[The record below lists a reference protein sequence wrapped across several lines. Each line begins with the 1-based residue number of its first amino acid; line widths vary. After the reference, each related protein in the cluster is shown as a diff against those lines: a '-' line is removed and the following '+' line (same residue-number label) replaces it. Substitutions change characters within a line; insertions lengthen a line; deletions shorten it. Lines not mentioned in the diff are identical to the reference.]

1 MSRFAG
7 KVAIVSGGAQGIG
20 KAIVC
25 GLLQEGAEA
34 VVIADWQ
41 PEALADAQ
49 ATLGERVLAVPTDVS
64 RQRDVAQL
72 IALTLERYGH
82 IDMLFNNAGI
92 CRYNLFL
99 EESEQSWE
107 TTFNVN
113 VKGMF
118 LLGQAVARAMVE
130 RGTRGAIVNT
140 ASIACEL
147 VSPTTAAYAASKGAV
162 MQLTRVMALELAQHG
177 IRVNAFGPGA
187 TRTDM
192 TAQSRANPQRRAMF
206 MSKLVDQRYGEPDE
220 IAAVALFLA
229 SDEASFING
238 ACYYVDGG
246 YRVQ

>member
-1 MSRFAG
+1 
-7 KVAIVSGGAQGIG
+7 
-20 KAIVC
+20 
-25 GLLQEGAEA
+25 
-34 VVIADWQ
+34 
-41 PEALADAQ
+41 
-49 ATLGERVLAVPTDVS
+49 
-64 RQRDVAQL
+64 
-72 IALTLERYGH
+72 
-82 IDMLFNNAGI
+82 
-92 CRYNLFL
+92 
-99 EESEQSWE
+99 
-107 TTFNVN
+107 
-113 VKGMF
+113 
-118 LLGQAVARAMVE
+118 
-130 RGTRGAIVNT
+130 
-140 ASIACEL
+140 
-147 VSPTTAAYAASKGAV
+147 

>member
-34 VVIADWQ
+34 VVI
-41 PEALADAQ
+41 ADAQ

-82 IDMLFNNAGI
+82 IDLLFNNAGI

-147 VSPTTAAYAASKGAV
+147 VSPPPPPTP
-162 MQLTRVMALELAQHG
+162 R
-177 IRVNAFGPGA
+177 P
-187 TRTDM
+187 
-192 TAQSRANPQRRAMF
+192 RAR
-206 MSKLVDQRYGEPDE
+206 
-220 IAAVALFLA
+220 
-229 SDEASFING
+229 
-238 ACYYVDGG
+238 
-246 YRVQ
+246 